1 MRSSDGEG
9 LSQLYLEFID
19 ACKKGFM
26 PQNGQVTLL
35 KCSPISRKIRKSV
48 KTISQVKLKFT
59 LKAWKWESMTHKN
72 PLKVGN

>member
-9 LSQLYLEFID
+9 LSQLCLEFVD
-19 ACKKGFM
+19 AYKKGFM

-48 KTISQVKLKFT
+48 KTISELKLKFT
-59 LKAWKWESMTHKN
+59 PKAWK
-72 PLKVGN
+72 